1 VAESDFQR
9 DWLLHSVSV
18 LDLYFAD
25 RPDIYVSG
33 NLLVY
38 YERGKPSSV
47 VAPDVFVICGVPKR
61 RRRIFK
67 VWEEGGKTPDMVIE
81 ITSDTTRREDEVKK
95 PALYSRLGV
104 HEYFQYDPT
113 GDYLRPALK
122 GRRLDEQGD
131 YQPISPTW
139 LSGDMFSLTSEILGL
154 ELRLEDG
161 QLRFFEPSSG
171 TYLLSHAEERAER
184 QQAED
189 RALAA
194 EDRALAA
201 EDRALAAEDHAGAAE
216 DRALAA
222 EDRNRELE
230 AEVARLRKLLEPDG

>member
-161 QLRFFEPSSG
+161 QLRFFEPVSG

-184 QQAED
+184 QQEQARRQQAEEQA
-189 RALAA
+189 RT
-194 EDRALAA
+194 
-201 EDRALAAEDHAGAAE
+201 AE